1 MFKGRE
7 RAWSPYIAGVII
19 GLLLVPAMVGV
30 DTTLDPS
37 TGIVTLAEAVLA
49 FVVPG
54 RAQSGDETVSL
65 GTISLWWQIALLVGI
80 ALGARLSATATGS
93 RRRAPSPVWATAL
106 GTASPRIRALTGF
119 VGGFLL
125 LLGTSLAG
133 GGLTGHGLSGLA
145 QLAVSSIIVLVA
157 IMVGGIVAG
166 RLLRRP

>member
-49 FVVPG
+49 LAVPG
-54 RAQSGDETVSL
+54 RAQSGDGAISL
-65 GTISLWWQIALLVGI
+65 ENISLWWQVALLVGI
-80 ALGARLSATATGS
+80 VLGARLSATATGS
-93 RRRAPSPVWATAL
+93 RRRVPSPIWATAL
-106 GTASPRIRALTGF
+106 GTASPGIRALTGF

-125 LLGTSLAG
+125 LLGASLAG

-145 QLAVSSIIVLVA
+145 QLAVSSIIVLAA
-157 IMVGGIVAG
+157 IIIGGLVAG
-166 RLLRRP
+166 RLLHRP